1 MLARPCATIR
11 AMTGRGDPLEGIERV
26 LVDGNN
32 LLGALRRAPGA
43 APIPAA
49 ALVGRLRA
57 ALPATVRIELVFD
70 GPPDPGS
77 GGVRV
82 ASGVTVRYAGRRTA
96 DAVLVGLAAEAAPFQ
111 PGGAAT
117 ILVVSD
123 DAALGGE
130 LRRHGAI
137 VARTAW
143 LIGRLGRTGAGGPA
157 SGPARTA
164 TIGNARAPR
173 RGPAGGAAGGPAGGG
188 GGVAGADGADD
199 ERTGWRPGRGATTKR
214 GNAKRAPR
222 ARGGEPPRGPR
233 R

>member
-32 LLGALRRAPGA
+32 LLGALRRAGA
-43 APIPAA
+43 AAPVPAG

-82 ASGVTVRYAGRRTA
+82 ASGVTVRYSGRLTA
-96 DAVLVGLAAEAAPFQ
+96 DALLVRLAAEAAPFQ
-111 PGGAAT
+111 PGGAAA

-123 DAALGGE
+123 DTALGAE

-137 VARTAW
+137 VAGTAW
-143 LIGRLGRTGAGGPA
+143 LIGRLGRTQAGGPGVGNRRDA
-157 SGPARTA
+157 S
-164 TIGNARAPR
+164 IGNGRPPR
-173 RGPAGGAAGGPAGGG
+173 SGPAGGAGGR
-188 GGVAGADGADD
+188 VAGPDEPED
-199 ERTGWRPGRGATTKR
+199 ERSGWRPGRGATAKR

-222 ARGGEPPRGPR
+222 ARGGEPPNRPR